1 MRARLIE
8 VVGPPER
15 TLAVNVGLSIFTRFA
30 AIVLIFEILAAIGIY
45 MKAPTILNLVFRA
58 GAPSKGRLG
67 IRAVFK
73 V

>member
-30 AIVLIFEILAAIGIY
+30 AIVLIFEILAAIGI
-45 MKAPTILNLVFRA
+45 
-58 GAPSKGRLG
+58 
-67 IRAVFK
+67 
-73 V
+73 